1 MNCKVSLTVRRM
13 LILWGL
19 LLVFSPVAG
28 AQTAAPPSLQ
38 LRALQAEAAQ
48 PSVYELTFTP
58 QATISPEA
66 EFVLE
71 FPPGFDLSR
80 VKIASSDEM
89 KGGFTVTVAQRKV
102 FLKRTGLGPS
112 IASGTPVK
120 LSVGVIVNPAELR
133 TPQRA
138 SVQWRHN
145 ARAALIAPQRQD
157 IQFDQRK
164 NAE

>member
-58 QATISPEA
+58 QETISPEA

>member
-19 LLVFSPVAG
+19 LLVFSPVAR

-58 QATISPEA
+58 QETISPEA

-112 IASGTPVK
+112 IAPGTPVK

-145 ARAALIAPQRQD
+145 AQAALIAPQRHD
-157 IQFDQRK
+157 IQFDERK

>member
-19 LLVFSPVAG
+19 LLVFSPRAR
-28 AQTAAPPSLQ
+28 AQTAAPSVQ

-58 QATISPEA
+58 QEAISPEA

-89 KGGFTVTVAQRKV
+89 RGGFTVTVAQRKV

-112 IASGTPVK
+112 IAPGMPVK

>member
-19 LLVFSPVAG
+19 LLVFSPVAR
-28 AQTAAPPSLQ
+28 AQTAAPSLQ

-58 QATISPEA
+58 QETISPEA

-102 FLKRTGLGPS
+102 FLNRTGLGPS
-112 IASGTPVK
+112 IAPGTPVK

-145 ARAALIAPQRQD
+145 AQAALIAPQRQD
-157 IQFDQRK
+157 IQFDQRE